1 MVIVVLALIEHD
13 DRVLLI
19 QEAKEP
25 VRGKWNLPGGRVEPS
40 ESLIDA
46 LVREV
51 REEAGIEVTPQ
62 ALLHVGQVVAD
73 ATDDGLLRFVF
84 RATAHTTTVKRD
96 EDEHS
101 LCAQW
106 FKRSDVHALNLRS
119 SHVRRMVELAASG
132 AAALPI
138 SSVQSRA
145 RTGKL

>member
-1 MVIVVLALIEHD
+1 
-13 DRVLLI
+13 
-19 QEAKEP
+19 
-25 VRGKWNLPGGRVEPS
+25 
-40 ESLIDA
+40 
-46 LVREV
+46 
-51 REEAGIEVTPQ
+51 
-62 ALLHVGQVVAD
+62 
-73 ATDDGLLRFVF
+73 LRFVF